1 MTDQPGV
8 QESELLETS
17 LTRRRFLRNS
27 AGAGATLAAG
37 GLLAACGSSSK
48 TTSAATTSS
57 SAPVSSAVGSELQ
70 SIIGKPQNLLTKGP
84 GTIKVGAQLPLTG
97 QGAGYGKLQ
106 GDGWRFGLQHIEAWS
121 GGKLSLD
128 TTYYDNQS
136 GVPAAESAAGR
147 QAGLSNVPFL
157 LSSYIFGFGA
167 VFPYI
172 KQYKMFSPDP
182 GGGAGPIPGPFAGA
196 PYAYGFRA
204 PYPTGMMDGIVK
216 YLKQKEPTKTKWAT
230 VQPVIAPPYNNAVLA
245 YEKQLFAQYG
255 IDHVGEVLAPLG
267 ATNYASSIEKIK
279 SLNPDVVLWST
290 FGTDLG
296 YQAKQMVSAG
306 VNVINAA
313 VDFIPNVVA
322 LAGPAYKGWY
332 FGLDYL
338 NYLNPP
344 SAFGKF
350 FLAQWKS
357 SHAGALPAYYNAGD
371 YVTAIATAIL
381 IDRIIGFGGSVHNG
395 DNYVKALEMDPVF
408 PHVYGGSAS
417 ANGKLVINT
426 TTHSADS
433 IPCLL
438 FQGKGTGNVADI
450 TPLATYNLKG
460 ADFKT
465 I

>member
-1 MTDQPGV
+1 MSDQPGV
-8 QESELLETS
+8 EEFGLLTS
-17 LTRRRFLRNS
+17 FTRRRFLGYSAS
-27 AGAGATLAAG
+27 AGAALAG
-37 GLLAACGSSSK
+37 GGVLAACGSSKGGS
-48 TTSAATTSS
+48 SAATTSS
-57 SAPVSSAVGSELQ
+57 TPAVSSAVGTELQ
-70 SIIGKPQNLLTKGP
+70 SIIGKPKNLLTKGP

-106 GDGWRFGLQHIEAWS
+106 GDGWRFGLQHMEAWS
-121 GGKLSLD
+121 GGKLKFD
-128 TTYYDNQS
+128 VTYYDNQS

-147 QAGLSNVPFL
+147 QAGLSGVPYL

-167 VFPYI
+167 IFPYI
-172 KQYKMFSPDP
+172 KQYKIFSPDP

-245 YEKQLFAQYG
+245 YEKKLFAQYG
-255 IDHVGEVLAPLG
+255 INHVGEVLAPLG

-290 FGTDLG
+290 FGTDIG

-322 LAGPAYKGWY
+322 LAGSAYKNWY

-338 NYLNPP
+338 NYINPP
-344 SAFGKF
+344 SPYGKF
-350 FLAQWKS
+350 FLKEWKAA
-357 SHAGALPAYYNAGD
+357 HGGALPAYYNAGD
-371 YVTAIATAIL
+371 YITAINTAII
-381 IDRIIGFGGSVHNG
+381 IDRIIGFGGDVQNG
-395 DNYVKALEMDPVF
+395 DDYVKALEMDPTF
-408 PHVYGGSAS
+408 PHVYGGSAG
-417 ANGKLVINT
+417 ANGQMVINK
-426 TTHSADS
+426 TTHSVDA
-433 IPCLL
+433 IPLLL

-450 TPLATYNLKG
+450 TPLATYNLHG
-460 ADFKT
+460 TDFKL